1 MQQINALQR
10 KLTHTS
16 SAVKT
21 QSGIDMLSVK
31 QKLSSSKKRPQIFE
45 EDTQIK
51 PFKHQERDRET
62 LQRELNAIDDQTRQ
76 FKNQYNSYK
85 SGYKVSGSSQPM
97 MMYNDSDNEE
107 EEDRKI
113 IEQHM
118 RQQDRR
124 KMQLLEKAQ
133 AQRESGQ
140 REDVR
145 RANPGYVGLEK
156 SKKQNIDLFQE
167 LDAKRD
173 VENYKEDVDDGE
185 YG

>member
-1 MQQINALQR
+1 
-10 KLTHTS
+10 
-16 SAVKT
+16 
-21 QSGIDMLSVK
+21 
-31 QKLSSSKKRPQIFE
+31 
-45 EDTQIK
+45 
-51 PFKHQERDRET
+51 
-62 LQRELNAIDDQTRQ
+62 
-76 FKNQYNSYK
+76 
-85 SGYKVSGSSQPM
+85 M

-173 VENYKEDVDDGE
+173 VEHYKEDVDDGE